1 MKEITAISNN
11 FGAGEISFRTLQKDS
26 IVIMTGEVSVN
37 TAHPQYLSAQVL
49 EITVP
54 SLSIISEGD
63 CVMSCSNEALSW
75 TDDYLYIGASLRK
88 FQGNP
93 DGSPWSLPISSIPVY
108 ETKLAML
115 MPVTDSSI
123 TRLQGI
129 IAVASF
135 ASGVGIAV
143 GCLFVVPPPGE
154 ISNSAISIVSELL
167 VLAGAILGV
176 KSSYDTKF
184 RRFEAELENKADK
197 HKEGP

>member
-1 MKEITAISNN
+1 MK
-11 FGAGEISFRTLQKDS
+11 
-26 IVIMTGEVSVN
+26 
-37 TAHPQYLSAQVL
+37 
-49 EITVP
+49 
-54 SLSIISEGD
+54 
-63 CVMSCSNEALSW
+63 
-75 TDDYLYIGASLRK
+75 
-88 FQGNP
+88 GN
-93 DGSPWSLPISSIPVY
+93 
-108 ETKLAML
+108 
-115 MPVTDSSI
+115 SSI
-123 TRLQGI
+123 TRLQGT

-197 HKEGP
+197 HKEGL